1 MNILFSASGFWTAAA
16 AVVLF
21 SAALYFLTGNYKIY
35 MHINPDIIIFAV
47 SLIVLRCLLPVEIS
61 GARAVDVP
69 DFLTWLNQFLSYPVF
84 KIGYAN
90 GYINISVLFI
100 LVQIWICIACINL
113 GKLIREYRKIRKRL
127 SLLKNVDG
135 RLLEISEEIKAELGI
150 KGSVIYKIS
159 EDEVSPF
166 IFGLICG
173 IIVFP
178 SYCSDFSEEDWRIIL
193 MHELNHYKKRDG
205 ITKIGLCTFYLF
217 FWWLP
222 FKNSL
227 VNRLEEAIEMRT
239 DRDVVQYMSEE
250 EKTLYLKI
258 LYSVS
263 EKTLKNAGTQDST
276 FFSGYTGM
284 LEARFRLII
293 ESRKKR
299 KKNLIAAI
307 LCCCLFCSSYFW
319 VIQPLYKPDFSD
331 LSRKGNCTVVIQKDG
346 MYKIYLDNKYQGIA
360 EDIEFLQNNE
370 FKNINIRFR
379 ME

>member
-1 MNILFSASGFWTAAA
+1 
-16 AVVLF
+16 
-21 SAALYFLTGNYKIY
+21 
-35 MHINPDIIIFAV
+35 
-47 SLIVLRCLLPVEIS
+47 
-61 GARAVDVP
+61 
-69 DFLTWLNQFLSYPVF
+69 
-84 KIGYAN
+84 
-90 GYINISVLFI
+90 
-100 LVQIWICIACINL
+100 
-113 GKLIREYRKIRKRL
+113 
-127 SLLKNVDG
+127 
-135 RLLEISEEIKAELGI
+135 
-150 KGSVIYKIS
+150 
-159 EDEVSPF
+159 
-166 IFGLICG
+166 
-173 IIVFP
+173 
-178 SYCSDFSEEDWRIIL
+178 
-193 MHELNHYKKRDG
+193 
-205 ITKIGLCTFYLF
+205 
-217 FWWLP
+217 
-222 FKNSL
+222 
-227 VNRLEEAIEMRT
+227 MRT

-263 EKTLKNAGTQDST
+263 EKTLKNAGAQDST